1 MSLADFSLGTSS
13 GRRFFR
19 FDTWLSFL
27 LWWYLSLKF
36 WVKLLVIRQS
46 ILRKFYIVCFMYHSL
61 VLPDK
66 GWGGGFSGP
75 PDNKTDVALK
85 LLFCLALNIMNFP
98 TTYSEI
104 F

>member
-1 MSLADFSLGTSS
+1 
-13 GRRFFR
+13 
-19 FDTWLSFL
+19 
-27 LWWYLSLKF
+27 
-36 WVKLLVIRQS
+36 
-46 ILRKFYIVCFMYHSL
+46 MYHSL